1 MRPQALKQMPLRR
14 YLAAMI
20 LAICTFSA
28 TGCDNWSFRFKGP
41 SIELPGFSYN
51 SNKLN
56 PLQIS
61 GEEKWHSG
69 DFQGAREDF
78 DKLIKEEP
86 NNAYAF
92 FSRGSALLKLG
103 KLQEAMDDTNKALEL
118 NPNIAKAYETR
129 GVAKELMGNQ
139 GGAIRDFNRAIE
151 TDGNFSSA
159 YANRGAVKS
168 DLGNYEGALIDL
180 NKALE
185 IDPNLAYG
193 YRLRAKNYDRQGNMT
208 DACKDMKK
216 GSSLGDEEAARLLKD
231 NPGSCK

>member
-1 MRPQALKQMPLRR
+1 MPVRKS
-14 YLAAMI
+14 LAA
-20 LAICTFSA
+20 LALALCTLGA
-28 TGCDNWSFRFKGP
+28 TGCDNVSVTFKGP
-41 SIELPGFSYN
+41 SIELPGFNYN

-61 GEEKWHSG
+61 GEEKWHTG
-69 DFQGAREDF
+69 DFQGALEDF

-92 FSRGSALLKLG
+92 FSRGSALLKLD
-103 KLQEAMDDTNKALEL
+103 KPQEAMDDTNKALEL

-129 GVAKELMGNQ
+129 GVAKAMMGNQ
-139 GGAIRDFNRAIE
+139 GGALLDFNRAIE
-151 TDGNFSSA
+151 IDKNFESA

-216 GSSLGDEEAARLLKD
+216 GSSLGDEEATRLLKD
-231 NPGSCK
+231 NPGVCK